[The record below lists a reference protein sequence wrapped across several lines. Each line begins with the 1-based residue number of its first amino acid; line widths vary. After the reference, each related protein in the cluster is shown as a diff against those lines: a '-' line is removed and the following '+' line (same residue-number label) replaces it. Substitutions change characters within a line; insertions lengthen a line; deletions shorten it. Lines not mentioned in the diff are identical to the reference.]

1 MAAASI
7 APEPVAPEP
16 FAPERRVAELG
27 LVVPDYSDP
36 PYGQR
41 YGVMKAY
48 HRTGRI
54 VTLSGITPEDRAGT
68 KVFPGV
74 VGVDVTVEQGYAA
87 ARAAAVNVLGLI
99 RYAVGSLDEV
109 SGFVNTQCYV
119 AVGGGFTDVNLVSN
133 GAADLFLAVFGDPV
147 GRSTSIGLGISA
159 LSGNNCFEMIAT
171 VETRSAP

>member
-1 MAAASI
+1 MSD
-7 APEPVAPEP
+7 PDQ
-16 FAPERRVAELG
+16 RVTELG

-36 PYGQR
+36 PYGRR

-48 HRTGRI
+48 HRSGRLLM
-54 VTLSGITPEDRAGT
+54 LSGITPEDRAGV
-68 KVFPGV
+68 KVFPGI
-74 VGVDVTVEQGYAA
+74 VGAGVTVEQGYAA

-99 RYAVGSLDEV
+99 RYAVGSLQEV
-109 SGFVNTQCYV
+109 TAIVNTQCYV

-133 GAADLFLAVFGDPV
+133 GAADLFMEVFGDPV

-171 VETRSAP
+171 VETRSAA